1 MLAAPQS
8 GPHVAKVK
16 ARRLDPTDLPPRK
29 LVTTTSPTPKLQRVL
44 RVRDGLAVTVGI
56 VIGAGI
62 LGTPGL
68 IAGYIGDPVIILAMW
83 FFGGIVAGLSTLVLA
98 EMAAALPEAGGKY
111 VYARYAWGDTMG
123 FVAGWSEL
131 IVTRGFSGASKAV
144 LISAYGF
151 RLVTGE
157 SATPEGPWV
166 GIVAVAVVLAYF
178 TLHTR
183 GLKTSTTFQNVT
195 TAIKI
200 LIILAIAAVGIVG
213 GSAAGGS
220 SSMLAGEATAGLLGY
235 ALAYQ
240 SISFAYYGWEDAAK
254 MSEEVMDPGRAL
266 PRILLGG
273 AMAVMVLYLLMNVAF
288 LAALTPAQ
296 MAGSELVAADAT
308 AAVFGGAAGTV
319 VLVASL
325 LILISSANVNFL
337 GLPRVAY
344 GLAQHGLA
352 PRAVGEV
359 DERGTPRN
367 ALLMISVWIGL
378 LALTGSFEFLIR
390 FMMTVAITVDT
401 MVLLGYFKLRA
412 TMPDLE
418 RPFRMPGHPVLPALT
433 ILLYLAILV
442 ILVSTQPQLATGAGA
457 MLAAMFL
464 AGIVTTRRRVSAP
477 TSAS

>member
-1 MLAAPQS
+1 MTETQP
-8 GPHVAKVK
+8 
-16 ARRLDPTDLPPRK
+16 RRLN
-29 LVTTTSPTPKLQRVL
+29 RVL

-68 IAGYIGDPVIILAMW
+68 IAGYLGDPLIIVAMW
-83 FFGGIVAGLSTLVLA
+83 FFGGVVAGLSTLVLA

-111 VYARYAWGDTMG
+111 VYARHAWGDTMG

-131 IVTRGFSGASKAV
+131 IVSRGFSGASKAV
-144 LISAYGF
+144 LI
-151 RLVTGE
+151 
-157 SATPEGPWV
+157 ATYIILLAGRGSIPV
-166 GIVAVAVVLAYF
+166 IALAVVLAYF
-178 TLHTR
+178 VLHTR
-183 GLKTSTTFQNVT
+183 GLKASTTFQNVT
-195 TAIKI
+195 TAIKVF
-200 LIILAIAAVGIVG
+200 IILAIAAVGI
-213 GSAAGGS
+213 AGGNAS
-220 SSMLAGEATAGLLGY
+220 ELGAEAIVSGEATAGLLGY

-273 AMAVMVLYLLMNVAF
+273 ALAVMVLYLLMNVSF

-296 MAGSELVAADAT
+296 MAGSDLVAADAT
-308 AAVFGGAAGTV
+308 AAVFGDAAGTV
-319 VLVASL
+319 VVVASL

-344 GLAQHGLA
+344 GLAKHGLA
-352 PRAVGEV
+352 PRAFTQL

-367 ALLMISVWIGL
+367 ALYFISAWIGL
-378 LALTGSFEFLIR
+378 LALTGAFEFLIR

-401 MVLLGYFKLRA
+401 MVLLGYFRLRA
-412 TMPDLE
+412 IRPEME

-433 ILLYLAILV
+433 IALYIAILV
-442 ILVSTQPQLATGAGA
+442 ILVWTQPRLALGAGS
-457 MLAAMFL
+457 MLGVLLIIGF
-464 AGIVTTRRRVSAP
+464 VTTRRAQLV
-477 TSAS
+477 

>member
-1 MLAAPQS
+1 MTDEIAEAP
-8 GPHVAKVK
+8 
-16 ARRLDPTDLPPRK
+16 PPRK
-29 LVTTTSPTPKLQRVL
+29 LHRVL

-68 IAGYIGDPVIILAMW
+68 IAGYLGDPLLILGMW
-83 FFGGIVAGLSTLVLA
+83 FFGGVVAGLSTLVLA
-98 EMAAALPEAGGKY
+98 EMAAALPEAGGKF
-111 VYARYAWGDTMG
+111 VYARYAWGPTMG

-144 LISAYGF
+144 LI
-151 RLVTGE
+151 
-157 SATPEGPWV
+157 ATYVIGLAGGGSIPV
-166 GIVAVAVVLAYF
+166 LAFAVVLGYF
-178 TLHTR
+178 VLHTR

-195 TAIKI
+195 TFIKVFI
-200 LIILAIAAVGIVG
+200 VLVIAGVGI
-213 GSAAGGS
+213 AGGTAS
-220 SSMLAGEATAGLLGY
+220 ELGAQPLVAGEATAGLLGY

-288 LAALTPAQ
+288 LTAMTPAQ

-308 AAVFGGAAGTV
+308 AAVFGDAAGTIV
-319 VLVASL
+319 VIASL

-344 GLAQHGLA
+344 GLAKNGLA
-352 PRAVGEV
+352 PRAFTRV

-367 ALLMISVWIGL
+367 ALYFISAWIGF
-378 LALTGSFEFLIR
+378 LALTGSFELLIR

-412 TMPDLE
+412 SRPDLE

-433 ILLYLAILV
+433 IVLYIAILV
-442 ILVSTQPQLATGAGA
+442 ILVWTQPMLALGAGS
-457 MLAAMFL
+457 MLAAML
-464 AGIVTTRRRVSAP
+464 IAGIITTRRGAGA
-477 TSAS
+477 T

>member
-1 MLAAPQS
+1 MSTETIP
-8 GPHVAKVK
+8 P
-16 ARRLDPTDLPPRK
+16 RRLN
-29 LVTTTSPTPKLQRVL
+29 RVL

-68 IAGYIGDPVIILAMW
+68 IAGYLGDPVTILAMW
-83 FFGGIVAGLSTLVLA
+83 FFGGVVAGLSTLVLA
-98 EMAAALPEAGGKY
+98 EMAAAMPEAGGKF
-111 VYARYAWGDTMG
+111 VYARHAWGPTMG

-144 LISAYGF
+144 LI
-151 RLVTGE
+151 
-157 SATPEGPWV
+157 ATYVIGLAGGGSVP
-166 GIVAVAVVLAYF
+166 ILSVAIVLAYF
-178 TLHTR
+178 FLHTR

-195 TAIKI
+195 TLIKV
-200 LIILAIAAVGIVG
+200 LIVLMIAAVGIAAGNASGLATEALVG
-213 GSAAGGS
+213 GQ
-220 SSMLAGEATAGLLGY
+220 EAAGLLGY

-273 AMAVMVLYLLMNVAF
+273 AMAVMVLYLLMNVSF
-288 LAALTPAQ
+288 LSAMTPAE
-296 MAGSELVAADAT
+296 MAGSDLVAADAT
-308 AAVFGGAAGTV
+308 AAVFGDAAGTV
-319 VLVASL
+319 VVVASI

-344 GLAQHGLA
+344 GLAHNGLA
-352 PRAVGEV
+352 PKAFTQV

-367 ALLMISVWIGL
+367 ALYFISAWIGL
-378 LALTGSFEFLIR
+378 LALTGAFELLIR

-412 TMPDLE
+412 SRPELE
-418 RPFRMPGHPVLPALT
+418 RPFRMPGHPVLPAIT
-433 ILLYLAILV
+433 IVLYITILV
-442 ILVSTQPQLATGAGA
+442 ILVWTQPMLALGAGA
-457 MLAAMFL
+457 MLTAML
-464 AGIVTTRRRVSAP
+464 IAGIITTRRAAG
-477 TSAS
+477 TA

>member
-1 MLAAPQS
+1 MLALRGRAAPGVS
-8 GPHVAKVK
+8 TPAL
-16 ARRLDPTDLPPRK
+16 RP
-29 LVTTTSPTPKLQRVL
+29 VTTESQPAKLHRVL

-68 IAGYIGDPVIILAMW
+68 IAGYLGDPVVILGMW
-83 FFGGIVAGLSTLVLA
+83 FFGGVVAGLSTLVLA
-98 EMAAALPEAGGKY
+98 EMAAALPHAGGKY
-111 VYARYAWGDTMG
+111 VYARHAWGDTMG

-151 RLVTGE
+151 RLATG
-157 SATPEGPWV
+157 APEAPDGPWL
-166 GIVAVAVVLAYF
+166 GIVALAVVLAYF

-183 GLKTSTTFQNVT
+183 GLKASTTFQNVT
-195 TAIKI
+195 TAIKV
-200 LIILAIAAVGIVG
+200 LIILAIAAVGI
-213 GSAAGGS
+213 AGGTAADS
-220 SSMLAGEATAGLLGY
+220 GGPLVSGEATAGLLGY

-254 MSEEVMDPGRAL
+254 MSEEVMEPGRAL

-288 LAALTPAQ
+288 LSALTPAQ
-296 MAGSELVAADAT
+296 MAGSDLVAADAT
-308 AAVFGGAAGTV
+308 AAVFGDAAGTIV
-319 VLVASL
+319 VVASL

-344 GLAQHGLA
+344 GLARHGLA
-352 PRAVGEV
+352 PRALGEV

-367 ALLMISVWIGL
+367 ALVMISAWIGL
-378 LALTGSFEFLIR
+378 LALTSSFELLIR

-412 TMPDLE
+412 SHAEME
-418 RPFRMPGHPVLPALT
+418 RPFRMPGHPVLPAIT
-433 ILLYLAILV
+433 IALYIAILV
-442 ILVSTQPQLATGAGA
+442 ILVSTQPQLAAGAGSMLLA
-457 MLAAMFL
+457 MLI
-464 AGIVTTRRRVSAP
+464 AGIITSRRKAKGAGSA
-477 TSAS
+477 

>member
-1 MLAAPQS
+1 MTDEIAEAP
-8 GPHVAKVK
+8 
-16 ARRLDPTDLPPRK
+16 PPRK
-29 LVTTTSPTPKLQRVL
+29 LHRVL

-68 IAGYIGDPVIILAMW
+68 IAGYLGDPLLILAMW
-83 FFGGIVAGLSTLVLA
+83 FFGGVVAGLSTLVLA
-98 EMAAALPEAGGKY
+98 EMAAALPEAGGKF
-111 VYARYAWGDTMG
+111 VYARHAWGPTMG

-144 LISAYGF
+144 LI
-151 RLVTGE
+151 
-157 SATPEGPWV
+157 ATYVIGLAGGGSIPV
-166 GIVAVAVVLAYF
+166 LAFAVVLGYF
-178 TLHTR
+178 VLHTR

-195 TAIKI
+195 TFIKVFI
-200 LIILAIAAVGIVG
+200 VLVIAVVGIVG
-213 GSAAGGS
+213 GSASELGAQP
-220 SSMLAGEATAGLLGY
+220 LVAGEATAGLLGY

-288 LAALTPAQ
+288 LTAMTPAQ

-308 AAVFGGAAGTV
+308 AAVFGDAAGTIV
-319 VLVASL
+319 VIASL

-344 GLAQHGLA
+344 GLAKNGLA
-352 PRAVGEV
+352 PQAFTRV

-367 ALLMISVWIGL
+367 ALYFISAWIGF
-378 LALTGSFEFLIR
+378 LALTGSFELLIR

-412 TMPDLE
+412 SRPDLE
-418 RPFRMPGHPVLPALT
+418 RPFHMPGHPVLPALT
-433 ILLYLAILV
+433 VILYIAILV
-442 ILVSTQPQLATGAGA
+442 ILIWTQPMLALGAGS
-457 MLAAMFL
+457 MLAVML
-464 AGIVTTRRRVSAP
+464 VAGIITTRRGVA
-477 TSAS
+477 AA

>member
-1 MLAAPQS
+1 MT
-8 GPHVAKVK
+8 
-16 ARRLDPTDLPPRK
+16 TDAPPRK
-29 LVTTTSPTPKLQRVL
+29 LKRVL
-44 RVRDGLAVTVGI
+44 RIRDGLAVTVGI

-68 IAGYIGDPVIILAMW
+68 IAGYLGDPVVILAMW
-83 FFGGIVAGLSTLVLA
+83 FFGGVVAGLSTLVLA

-144 LISAYGF
+144 LISTYLFLLLGDASG
-151 RLVTGE
+151 
-157 SATPEGPWV
+157 APEGPWV
-166 GIVAVAVVLAYF
+166 GIVGLAVVLAYF
-178 TLHTR
+178 VLHTR
-183 GLKTSTTFQNVT
+183 GLKASTTFQNIT
-195 TAIKI
+195 TAIKV
-200 LIILAIAAVGIVG
+200 LIVLAIAAVGIVG
-213 GSAAGGS
+213 GTAAGLGTEPLVS
-220 SSMLAGEATAGLLGY
+220 GQATAGLLGY

-254 MSEEVMDPGRAL
+254 MSEEVVDPGRAL

-273 AMAVMVLYLLMNVAF
+273 AMAVMVLYLLMNVSF
-288 LAALTPAQ
+288 LTALTPAQ
-296 MAGSELVAADAT
+296 MAGSDLVAADAT
-308 AAVFGGAAGTV
+308 AAVFGEAAGTV
-319 VLVASL
+319 VLIASL

-352 PRAVGEV
+352 PRALGRV
-359 DERGTPRN
+359 DDRGTPRN
-367 ALLMISVWIGL
+367 ALYVISAWIGL

-412 TMPDLE
+412 SMPDME
-418 RPFRMPGHPVLPALT
+418 RPFRMPGHPVLPAIT
-433 ILLYLAILV
+433 IVLYVAILAIL
-442 ILVSTQPQLATGAGA
+442 IWSQPDLAKGAGA
-457 MLAAMFL
+457 MLGAMLVAGYFTARKNAA
-464 AGIVTTRRRVSAP
+464 TTS
-477 TSAS
+477 

>member
-1 MLAAPQS
+1 MTTQPS
-8 GPHVAKVK
+8 
-16 ARRLDPTDLPPRK
+16 TRK
-29 LVTTTSPTPKLQRVL
+29 LKRVL

-68 IAGYIGDPVIILAMW
+68 IAGYLGDPVTILAMW
-83 FFGGIVAGLSTLVLA
+83 FFGGVVAGLSTLVLA

-131 IVTRGFSGASKAV
+131 IVSRGFSGASKAV

-157 SATPEGPWV
+157 SAVPDGPWV

-200 LIILAIAAVGIVG
+200 FIILAIAAVGIVG
-213 GSAAGGS
+213 GSAAGAAS
-220 SSMLAGEATAGLLGY
+220 APLMASEATAGLLGY

-254 MSEEVMDPGRAL
+254 MSEEVLDPGRAL

-273 AMAVMVLYLLMNVAF
+273 AMAVMVLYLLMNVSF
-288 LAALTPAQ
+288 LAALTPAE

-308 AAVFGGAAGTV
+308 AAVFGDAAGTV
-319 VLVASL
+319 VIVASL

-352 PRAVGEV
+352 PKAVGEV

-367 ALLMISVWIGL
+367 ALIMISVWIGL

-412 TMPDLE
+412 SMPDLE
-418 RPFRMPGHPVLPALT
+418 RPFRMPGHPVLPAVT
-433 ILLYLAILV
+433 ILLYIAILV
-442 ILVSTQPQLATGAGA
+442 ILISTQPQLAAGAGA
-457 MLAAMFL
+457 MLFAML
-464 AGIVTTRRRVSAP
+464 IAGIVTSRLKATGP
-477 TSAS
+477 TSAA